1 MLIDADYITKA
12 GRAVIRLVFKRKRFF
27 RLYDEKFEPYFFV
40 DVNKKGELEHARKE
54 LEKIS
59 VKDNQGNEV
68 KFERI
73 EEVEKELLG
82 EKKKV
87 LRAVCVH
94 PSHVV
99 LLREKAREF
108 GATYEDNIL
117 FGRRYLIDKKLTP
130 FNEYEVKRKG
140 KNVVSIGE
148 EKEVVPSLR
157 LMSFDIET
165 YNPSGMPRENIDPV
179 VMVSFADEESGVLS
193 WKPIARKFVKILA
206 DEKAMLAE
214 FCRLLKEKDVELL
227 VGYNSAAFDFSYL
240 KARAKALGKSLS
252 FGRDGS
258 GILLRRRGMV
268 NTAKITGRIHVDL
281 YPVIRFMGMIG
292 ALKGFRYTLGEA
304 YSELV
309 AGEKEGWKEEVE
321 KREIWRMWDDEK
333 QLPKLAEYSLKDA
346 QATRE
351 IALKIM
357 PLQYELCKLVK
368 LPLFDVAGMTSGQ
381 LVEMLLLNKAHNAGM
396 IAPNKPGGDEAEGR
410 RDAVIEGAFVKMP
423 TPGIYENLAVFD
435 FRSLYPSIITS
446 HNVDNATLN
455 CSCCSKKEAFVSPN
469 GHAFCS
475 KKKGLIPNTLEE
487 LVERRK
493 KLKGEIRECKDE
505 GKLKMLEARSQAL
518 KILSNSVYGM
528 FRFARARWYSRECG
542 EAITAWGRHYI
553 NDVIEKA
560 GKEGFEVTYGDS
572 VTGDRFVT
580 LLNPQGMVEI
590 KRISELFEE
599 NSERSEKVG
608 EKEVASLKGFKALG
622 VDQLTGKT
630 TWGNVKEAIRHKANK
645 RVFKVSQKYGETRV
659 TEDHSFMIEKNN
671 QLVEAKPREML
682 ENAMV
687 RVERIPPLKQMQK
700 IDFYELLKR
709 YENAFVYKNRS
720 KTRRVQLTPNGEH
733 VFFGWMRKK
742 STVLLK
748 RFIQVESKEFE
759 ALCRL
764 LGAYI
769 AEGSASTPETTTSR
783 LGASISA
790 SDKAWL
796 EQLKKDYHSLF
807 SNVKA
812 SIIQSMKK
820 QRQLNYTTM
829 KGKKNSVT
837 YVDKTLKLQM
847 MNALSAVF
855 FKQLCGQKSSG
866 KKLPGFAFHVP
877 EKYRKIIL
885 ENFLKGDGSIT
896 KDPRYTEEYKQNNFT
911 LETKSLQLA
920 CGLTL
925 LLPMLGKKYSM
936 RFRQDKQTYII
947 TTCSKHTPKLH
958 AQIEEQEYDGFVY
971 DLNVEGTHNFVDS
984 CGQIL
989 LHNTD
994 SVFLQLGK
1002 KTREQALEFMRKVN
1016 AELPKGMELELEAF
1030 YPRGVFVGKK
1040 TGASG
1045 DGEKGAKKKYAL
1057 LREDGKI
1064 KIRGFELVRRDWSD
1078 LAKETQSAVLES
1090 ILKKGS
1096 KEKAVE
1102 IVKKVI
1108 KELKEGKV
1116 PLEKLVIHTQLRK
1129 KIGKYE
1135 ILSPEVTAAIRAK
1148 EKGIRIEEGAVID
1161 YVVGKSGGERVSDR
1175 SIVVELAKDY
1185 DPNYYI
1191 ENQILPS
1198 VMKILSELGVDEHEL
1213 KGLGKQATLGGW

>member
-1 MLIDADYITKA
+1 MKSLRAMLIDADYITKA
-12 GRAVIRLVFKRKRFF
+12 GRAVIRLLFKRKRFF
-27 RLYDEKFEPYFFV
+27 RLYDESFEPYFFV
-40 DVNKKGELEHARKE
+40 DVEKGGLENARKQ
-54 LEKIS
+54 LEKMS

-68 KFERI
+68 KLERV
-73 EEVEKELLG
+73 EEAEKELLG

-87 LRAVCVH
+87 LRAVCRH

-99 LLREKAREF
+99 LLRDKAREV
-108 GATYEDNIL
+108 GTTYEDNIL
-117 FGRRYLIDKKLTP
+117 FGRRYLIDKNLTP
-130 FNEYEVKRKG
+130 LNEYEVKRKG
-140 KNVVSIGE
+140 KSVVSIGG
-148 EKEVVPSLR
+148 EKEIVPNLR

-165 YNPSGMPRENIDPV
+165 YNPSGMPRENVDPV

-193 WKPIARKFVKILA
+193 WKPVARNFVKTLA

-240 KARAKALGKSLS
+240 KARAKALGVGLKL
-252 FGRDGS
+252 GRDES
-258 GILLRRRGMV
+258 GVLLRRRGMM

-281 YPVIRFMGMIG
+281 YPVIRFMGTIG

-309 AGEKEGWKEEVE
+309 AGEKEGWKEEVQ
-321 KREIWRMWDDEK
+321 KREIWRMWDDEE
-333 QLPKLAEYSLKDA
+333 QLPKLAEYALKDA

-351 IALKIM
+351 IALKIL

-396 IAPNKPGGDEAEGR
+396 IAPNKPGGEEAEER

-469 GHAFCS
+469 GHAFCA
-475 KKKGLIPNTLEE
+475 KRKGLIPNTLEE

-493 KLKGEIRECKDE
+493 KLKGEIKECKDDE
-505 GKLKMLEARSQAL
+505 EKKMLEARSQAL

-553 NDVIEKA
+553 QETAKKA
-560 GKEGFEVTYGDS
+560 EEMGFEVIYADTDS
-572 VTGDRFVT
+572 
-580 LLNPQGMVEI
+580 
-590 KRISELFEE
+590 
-599 NSERSEKVG
+599 
-608 EKEVASLKGFKALG
+608 
-622 VDQLTGKT
+622 
-630 TWGNVKEAIRHKANK
+630 
-645 RVFKVSQKYGETRV
+645 
-659 TEDHSFMIEKNN
+659 
-671 QLVEAKPREML
+671 
-682 ENAMV
+682 
-687 RVERIPPLKQMQK
+687 
-700 IDFYELLKR
+700 
-709 YENAFVYKNRS
+709 
-720 KTRRVQLTPNGEH
+720 
-733 VFFGWMRKK
+733 
-742 STVLLK
+742 
-748 RFIQVESKEFE
+748 
-759 ALCRL
+759 C
-764 LGAYI
+764 
-769 AEGSASTPETTTSR
+769 
-783 LGASISA
+783 
-790 SDKAWL
+790 
-796 EQLKKDYHSLF
+796 
-807 SNVKA
+807 
-812 SIIQSMKK
+812 
-820 QRQLNYTTM
+820 
-829 KGKKNSVT
+829 
-837 YVDKTLKLQM
+837 
-847 MNALSAVF
+847 
-855 FKQLCGQKSSG
+855 
-866 KKLPGFAFHVP
+866 
-877 EKYRKIIL
+877 
-885 ENFLKGDGSIT
+885 FLKMGN
-896 KDPRYTEEYKQNNFT
+896 K
-911 LETKSLQLA
+911 
-920 CGLTL
+920 
-925 LLPMLGKKYSM
+925 
-936 RFRQDKQTYII
+936 
-947 TTCSKHTPKLH
+947 
-958 AQIEEQEYDGFVY
+958 
-971 DLNVEGTHNFVDS
+971 TH
-984 CGQIL
+984 
-989 LHNTD
+989 
-994 SVFLQLGK
+994 
-1002 KTREQALEFMRKVN
+1002 EQALEFMRKVN

-1040 TGASG
+1040 TGASA

-1108 KELKEGKV
+1108 KELKDGKV

-1175 SIVVELAKDY
+1175 SVVVELAKDY

-1213 KGLGKQATLGGW
+1213 KGMGKQAKLGGW